1 MDKELEDRLN
11 KSFNELIKKYEM
23 DLDNVKN
30 ELYTRMAE
38 EQSENLEPSK
48 VKKYFTH
55 KDMLYNII
63 AYVKKTFNRFKFK

>member
-38 EQSENLEPSK
+38 DK
-48 VKKYFTH
+48 VK
-55 KDMLYNII
+55 I
-63 AYVKKTFNRFKFK
+63 